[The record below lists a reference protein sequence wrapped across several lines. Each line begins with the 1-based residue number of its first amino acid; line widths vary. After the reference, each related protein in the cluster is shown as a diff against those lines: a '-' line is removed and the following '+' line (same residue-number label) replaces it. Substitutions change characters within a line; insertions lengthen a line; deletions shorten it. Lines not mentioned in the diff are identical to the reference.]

1 MSETAAMISPPGFA
15 DAALFDWLETAP
27 PEELDQ
33 ARFGIIGFDAGGV
46 VNLYNAYESGAAGL
60 RPTRVL
66 GRSLFDEVAPCMDN
80 ELVADRFAQEPA
92 LDVTIAY
99 TLTLR
104 MRPTPVHL
112 RLLQRPGG
120 MRAYVVLLRRGA
132 G

>member
-1 MSETAAMISPPGFA
+1 MTSPPGFA

-27 PEELDQ
+27 AEELDQ
-33 ARFGIIGFDAGGV
+33 AQFGIIGFDAEGV

-60 RPTRVL
+60 RPARVL
-66 GRSLFDEVAPCMDN
+66 ARSLFDEVAPCMDN

-104 MRPTPVHL
+104 MRPTQVHL

-120 MRAYVVLLRRGA
+120 IRAYVVLLRKGT